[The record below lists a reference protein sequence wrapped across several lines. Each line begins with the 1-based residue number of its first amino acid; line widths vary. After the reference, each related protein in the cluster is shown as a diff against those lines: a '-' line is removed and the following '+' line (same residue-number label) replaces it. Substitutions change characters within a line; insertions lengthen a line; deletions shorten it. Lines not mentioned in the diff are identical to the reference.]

1 MRVEQGS
8 FDFSV
13 SLFELDN
20 HREMA
25 TEVLQI

>member
-20 HREMA
+20 CREMA
-25 TEVLQI
+25 AEVLQI